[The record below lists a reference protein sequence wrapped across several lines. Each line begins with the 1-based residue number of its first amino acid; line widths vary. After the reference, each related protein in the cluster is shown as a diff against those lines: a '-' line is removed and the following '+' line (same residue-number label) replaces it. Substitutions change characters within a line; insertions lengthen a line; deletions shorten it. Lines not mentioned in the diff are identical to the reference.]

1 MSSRRRSAALLAAA
15 LLLASLVGCTGG
27 DEPDDQ
33 PDDGAAPRHHVVR
46 AITHALDS
54 RARVVRSADDAA
66 FMRLVA
72 GSGEFRDEQRTWFGN
87 VTQLPIATLRYR
99 LHRGSLVRDGD
110 RYSVTADEVL
120 QLDGYDAAAVASPS
134 RFELRRAPRHPS
146 RFLLTDVEPTDPQ
159 PWDLGP
165 VQVQQGS
172 GVLGVFDQGSLPDA
186 PALISSV
193 EGAIASVSAQVPY
206 DWSRSVVVYALSDPA
221 FLDSLD
227 DVPGDD
233 PEDLDA
239 VAFPAGSGTR
249 FALNPRMLD
258 QPGRE
263 RDRLIR
269 HELTHVAV
277 GSRDDAVPVWLSEGL
292 AEYVS
297 VRPLPP
303 QDRRIPEAA
312 VVAAEDGV
320 ADLPDD
326 ASFNDQDSEAHYGL
340 SWWAV
345 EYVADTYGADAPWQ
359 MLDAMSQRGADP
371 DDVLREQFGTSTHQ
385 LAEQADRLI
394 LQLYEPAAD

>member
-1 MSSRRRSAALLAAA
+1 MSSRSPSLVLAAA
-15 LLLASLVGCTGG
+15 LVVAALAGCSSG
-27 DEPDDQ
+27 DDSEDPS
-33 PDDGAAPRHHVVR
+33 APPHDVAK
-46 AITHALDS
+46 AIGRALDS
-54 RARVVRSADDAA
+54 RARVVRRADDAA
-66 FMRLVA
+66 FTRLVGGDRA
-72 GSGEFRDEQRTWFGN
+72 FRDAQRTWFGN
-87 VTQLPIATLRYR
+87 LTQLPIARLRY
-99 LHRGSLVRDGD
+99 HVDPGTLVRDGD
-110 RYSVTADEVL
+110 SYSVTAAEVL
-120 QLDGYDAAAVASPS
+120 QLDGYDDAPVSSAE
-134 RFELRRAPRHPS
+134 RFEFRAADRHPG
-146 RFLLTDVEPTDPQ
+146 RFVLVAVDPSDPQ

-172 GVLGVFDQGSLPDA
+172 GVLGVFDAGSVDAA

-193 EGAIASVSAQVPY
+193 ESAIASVSAQVPY
-206 DWSRSVVVYALSDPA
+206 DWSRSVVLYALSDPT
-221 FLDSLD
+221 FLDGLH

-239 VAFPAGSGTR
+239 VAFPVGGSTR

-263 RDRLIR
+263 RDRLVR

-277 GSRDDAVPVWLSEGL
+277 GTRDDRVPVWLSEGL

-312 VVAAEDGV
+312 VVAAENGA

-345 EYVADTYGADAPWQ
+345 EYLADAYGEDAPWRL
-359 MLDAMSQRGADP
+359 LDAMGRPGADP
-371 DDVLREQFGTSTHQ
+371 DDVLREQLGTSTHQ
-385 LAEQADRLI
+385 LAEHADQLI
-394 LQLYEPAAD
+394 LQLYDPSG

>member
-1 MSSRRRSAALLAAA
+1 MSSRPRSA
-15 LLLASLVGCTGG
+15 LLLAVLLAASLVGCSG
-27 DEPDDQ
+27 DDQ
-33 PDDGAAPRHHVVR
+33 PDSQSAAPHDVVKAIGR
-46 AITHALDS
+46 ALGS
-54 RARVVRSADDAA
+54 RARVVRRADDQA
-66 FMRLVA
+66 FTRLVA
-72 GSGEFRDEQRTWFGN
+72 GSTSFREQQRTWFGN
-87 VTQLPIATLRYR
+87 VTQLPIAR
-99 LHRGSLVRDGD
+99 LGYDLDPGSLVRDGD
-110 RYSVTADEVL
+110 TYAVTADEVL
-120 QLDGYDAAAVASPS
+120 QLDGYDVAPVRSPE
-134 RFELRRAPRHPS
+134 RFELRPAARHPG
-146 RFLLTDVEPTDPQ
+146 RFLVTSVDPSDPQ

-172 GVLGVFDQGSLPDA
+172 GVLGVFDAGSVADA

-193 EGAIASVSAQVPY
+193 ESAIASVSAQVPY
-206 DWSRSVVVYALSDPA
+206 PWEHSVVLYALSDPA
-221 FLDSLD
+221 FLDGLQ

-239 VAFPAGSGTR
+239 VAFPVGRSTR

-269 HELTHVAV
+269 HELTHVAI
-277 GSRDDAVPVWLSEGL
+277 GTRDDSVPVWLSEGL

-312 VVAAEDGV
+312 VVAAENGV
-320 ADLPDD
+320 SDLPDD
-326 ASFNDQDSEAHYGL
+326 ASFNDTDSEAHYGI

-345 EYVADTYGADAPWQ
+345 EYLADTYGEDAPWQ
-359 MLDAMSQRGADP
+359 LLDAMAQPGADP

-385 LAEQADRLI
+385 LAEHAAQLI
-394 LQLYEPAAD
+394 LQLYDPTG